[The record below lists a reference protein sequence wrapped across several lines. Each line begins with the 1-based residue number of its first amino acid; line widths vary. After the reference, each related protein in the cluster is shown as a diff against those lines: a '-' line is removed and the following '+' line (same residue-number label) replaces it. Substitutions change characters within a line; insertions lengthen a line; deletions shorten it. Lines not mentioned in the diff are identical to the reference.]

1 MEVVAVTVVVAV
13 VVVVVEAVA
22 DCNLRNRALTS
33 IKLRGLNPNLFSWF
47 EDGPEQFGIVLWHSL
62 R

>member
-1 MEVVAVTVVVAV
+1 MEVVAVRVVVAV
-13 VVVVVEAVA
+13 AAVEAVA
-22 DCNLRNRALTS
+22 DGNLRNRALTS

-47 EDGPEQFGIVLWHSL
+47 EDRPELFGIVLCHSL